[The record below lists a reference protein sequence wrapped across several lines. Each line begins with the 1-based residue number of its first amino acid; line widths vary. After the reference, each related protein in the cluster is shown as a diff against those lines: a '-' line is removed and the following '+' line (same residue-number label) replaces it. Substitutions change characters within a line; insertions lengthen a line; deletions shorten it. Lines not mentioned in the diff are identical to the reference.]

1 MSKRQIVKSASD
13 DVAAA
18 QINDALSP
26 KLSQILLQRNQISTE
41 LAEKELEISK
51 CGIKYGQCEY
61 KSFLYSTYI
70 FFSWENTFENTCD
83 CLIFDSRPKY
93 LCTFPQPPINML
105 RMIIPFAQAGGCII
119 WYVGHTVVYWWY
131 RAAQVTFRIYH
142 FSAKGRFPLLVG
154 I

>member
-1 MSKRQIVKSASD
+1 MTPCPQSWVKFFSNA
-13 DVAAA
+13 
-18 QINDALSP
+18 I
-26 KLSQILLQRNQISTE
+26 KF
-41 LAEKELEISK
+41 EKELEISK

-105 RMIIPFAQAGGCII
+105 HMIIPFAQAGGCII

-131 RAAQVTFRIYH
+131 RAAYVTFRIYH
-142 FSAKGRFPLLVG
+142 FFCKRKVSSFSLNLSNQNVFSFQS
-154 I
+154 

>member
-51 CGIKYGQCEY
+51 SGIKYEQCEY
-61 KSFLYSTYI
+61 KCFLYSTYI
-70 FFSWENTFENTCD
+70 FFS
-83 CLIFDSRPKY
+83 
-93 LCTFPQPPINML
+93 
-105 RMIIPFAQAGGCII
+105 
-119 WYVGHTVVYWWY
+119 
-131 RAAQVTFRIYH
+131 
-142 FSAKGRFPLLVG
+142 
-154 I
+154 